1 MRKIKKDVLL
11 RIVNNYIIDS
21 PSPSNISYMWNFGS
35 LLGLMLVWQI
45 VTGISLGMHYNAL
58 SGFSSVERIMR
69 EIENGYALRYM
80 HSNGAS
86 VYFILIYLHIGRG
99 IYYGSYKKTKV
110 WIIGIAILLISMGVG
125 FLGYT
130 LPYGQ
135 MSLWGATVITNLV
148 SALPYGENIVEWIWG
163 GYSVG
168 EITINR
174 FLSIHYALPFVVLG
188 LVIMHIITLHEY
200 GSSNPLGITG
210 RIDKIHFHPY
220 LIYKDLV
227 GIVVTVGVVII
238 IVYNLPNKLN
248 HADNSI
254 EANNLV
260 TPAHI
265 EPEWYFLPYY
275 AILRSIPSKEIGV
288 IGMISSILVLGRLPF
303 NKKKRII
310 GNKFNP
316 IKKIIYW
323 IIVNDIIMLGWI
335 GSEPVEEPYVMIGQV
350 MSIIYMYIIIFGW
363 I

>member
-135 MSLWGATVITNLV
+135 MSLWG
-148 SALPYGENIVEWIWG
+148 
-163 GYSVG
+163 
-168 EITINR
+168 
-174 FLSIHYALPFVVLG
+174 
-188 LVIMHIITLHEY
+188 
-200 GSSNPLGITG
+200 
-210 RIDKIHFHPY
+210 
-220 LIYKDLV
+220 
-227 GIVVTVGVVII
+227 
-238 IVYNLPNKLN
+238 
-248 HADNSI
+248 
-254 EANNLV
+254 
-260 TPAHI
+260 
-265 EPEWYFLPYY
+265 
-275 AILRSIPSKEIGV
+275 
-288 IGMISSILVLGRLPF
+288 
-303 NKKKRII
+303 
-310 GNKFNP
+310 
-316 IKKIIYW
+316 
-323 IIVNDIIMLGWI
+323 
-335 GSEPVEEPYVMIGQV
+335 
-350 MSIIYMYIIIFGW
+350 
-363 I
+363 

>member
-1 MRKIKKDVLL
+1 
-11 RIVNNYIIDS
+11 
-21 PSPSNISYMWNFGS
+21 MWNFGS
-35 LLGLMLVWQI
+35 LLGLMLIWQI
-45 VTGISLGMHYNAL
+45 VTGISLGMHYNSL
-58 SGFSSVERIMR
+58 TGFSSVERIMR

-110 WIIGIAILLISMGVG
+110 WILGIVILLISMGAA
-125 FLGYT
+125 FMGYT

-135 MSLWGATVITNLV
+135 LSLWGATVITNLV
-148 SALPYGENIVEWIWG
+148 SALPYGKNIVEWVWG
-163 GYSVG
+163 GYSVQ

-174 FLSIHYALPFVVLG
+174 FLSIHYVLPFLILALVVTH
-188 LVIMHIITLHEY
+188 VMSLHEY
-200 GSSNPLGITG
+200 GSSNPLGLTG

-227 GIVVTVGVVII
+227 GIVITIGLVII

-248 HADNSI
+248 HIENSI
-254 EANNLV
+254 EANNMV
-260 TPAHI
+260 TPTHI
-265 EPEWYFLPYY
+265 EPEWYFLPFY

-303 NKKKRII
+303 NKRKRII

-316 IKKIIYW
+316 IKKVIYW
-323 IIVNDIIMLGWI
+323 IVVNDVIMLGWI
-335 GSEPVEEPYVMIGQV
+335 GGEPVEAPYVMIGQV
-350 MSIIYMYIIIFGW
+350 MSVIYINIIIWGW

>member
-1 MRKIKKDVLL
+1 MAEKLL
-11 RIVNNYIIDS
+11 NVQS
-21 PSPSNISYMWNFGS
+21 GS
-35 LLGLMLVWQI
+35 WDL
-45 VTGISLGMHYNAL
+45 
-58 SGFSSVERIMR
+58 
-69 EIENGYALRYM
+69 
-80 HSNGAS
+80 
-86 VYFILIYLHIGRG
+86 
-99 IYYGSYKKTKV
+99 
-110 WIIGIAILLISMGVG
+110 
-125 FLGYT
+125 
-130 LPYGQ
+130 
-135 MSLWGATVITNLV
+135 ATVITNLV
-148 SALPYGENIVEWIWG
+148 SALPYGEYIVEWIWG
-163 GYSVG
+163 GYSVS

-174 FLSIHYALPFVVLG
+174 FLSIHYALPFVILG
-188 LVIMHIITLHEY
+188 LVVMHVITLHEY

-227 GIVVTVGVVII
+227 GIVVTIGLVII

-248 HADNSI
+248 HPDNSI

-303 NKKKRII
+303 NKNNAKGERII

-316 IKKIIYW
+316 IKKIIFW

-335 GSEPVEEPYVMIGQV
+335 GSEPVEEPYVMIGQIMSV
-350 MSIIYMYIIIFGW
+350 IYMSIIILGW